1 MVEQRKPPA
10 EVLRTISNANA
21 AYPASHAAYPPPGA
35 RGGASN
41 APNNKKSAATAAL
54 FKKARDA
61 LKVRPPYKFL
71 AQMERQPNSSK
82 GAKRSPT
89 LFS

>member
-35 RGGASN
+35 RGAASN
-41 APNNKKSAATAAL
+41 APNNKKSAVTAAL
-54 FKKARDA
+54 FLEVYDVFE
-61 LKVRPPYKFL
+61 LESRPL
-71 AQMERQPNSSK
+71 RQP
-82 GAKRSPT
+82 
-89 LFS
+89 FY